1 MRHFA
6 TSPATDRLEW
16 ILDGLNGGAG
26 WGGDAAEAL
35 APAFAA
41 LVPPEEFVR
50 RVRLRAAAFGPVSV
64 IGLDTNAR
72 TARARARGRDGMVR
86 VVTCAVE
93 PDDPH
98 RITATRTTALVPEFT
113 APRLPADFS
122 ETALGQGS
130 GSRLIVFSGL
140 PGTGKSTLADAA
152 GRRLGIPVFA
162 TDWLLGSLT
171 PFGGYHLDGLLGIGA
186 ELLTTLAFR
195 QLSLGQSA
203 ILDHPAEDTGDRT
216 RWRTLAEAAGAEF
229 RVVVCTCS
237 DPRVHQS
244 RLEKRERGIPGWHQ
258 GGNWD
263 NVRRRLAAYPPW
275 SGEAL
280 TTDSVRPL
288 EENLAAVLCYVAG

>member
-93 PDDPH
+93 PDGPH

-122 ETALGQGS
+122 ETALGQAS

-140 PGTGKSTLADAA
+140 PGTGKSTLADAT
-152 GRRLGIPVFA
+152 GHELRIPVFA
-162 TDWLLGSLT
+162 VDWLLGSLT
-171 PFGGYHLDGLLGIGA
+171 PFGGYHLDGMLGIGT
-186 ELLTTLAFR
+186 ELAITLAFR
-195 QLSLGQSA
+195 QLRLGQSA
-203 ILDHPAEDTGDRT
+203 VIDHPAEEPADRA
-216 RWRTLAEAAGAEF
+216 RWGSLARAAGAEF
-229 RVVVCTCS
+229 KVVVCTCP
-237 DPRVHQS
+237 DRRAHRE
-244 RLEKRERGIPGWHQ
+244 RLESRVRGIPGWHER
-258 GGNWD
+258 GNWAT
-263 NVRRRLAAYPPW
+263 VERRLAEFPPW
-275 SGEAL
+275 TGEVL
-280 TTDSVRPL
+280 TVDAVRPL
-288 EENLAAVLCYVAG
+288 AENLATVLEYVGG